1 MMFNRNK
8 ITSIIFILILTSC
21 GTRSTND
28 SSMELSRGVS
38 NIVNS
43 ADSIDKYVILASKR
57 NDFSLLKPIGEETK
71 SIRSE
76 AQEIRQRIKRIL
88 EEKAKV
94 EERLKDEKKLIWVDL
109 IYRLAPVVLGVLIL
123 LIGRF
128 LTQDPAD
135 TRFGIACF
143 LSGIAI
149 NAFYDTIGNWGI
161 IAMIAV
167 GIGWF
172 FYSHEKKDIAKKV
185 KATTLDNLK

>member
-8 ITSIIFILILTSC
+8 ITAIIFILILTGC
-21 GTRSTND
+21 GTTND

-128 LTQDPAD
+128 LTQDPND
-135 TRFGIACF
+135 TKFGIACF

-172 FYSHEKKDIAKKV
+172 FYSHEKKDIAKKI